1 MKINSL
7 YLASLIIFSI
17 NLGSCV
23 WSNEDDFQ
31 PYLPLNDSE
40 YPYASIPRI
49 VIETES
55 FRQIRDTETE
65 IPAKLQVYDENAPI
79 SEVLP
84 LVVKG
89 RGNSSFNGMS
99 QYGIKIKFHNKQSLF
114 DIPPNKEWALIAN
127 FSDKSLLKNIISYRL
142 YEKLGA
148 KWSPKFQPV
157 ELYLNQNYMG
167 VYLLVETIK
176 VGENRVNIPRN
187 SSSFLVE
194 FDKNYKSND
203 FIIQVNNTPFR
214 IHHPKDSSNIGIFTD
229 FLKQFYIFLE
239 SESISNFSSLN
250 KYFNVDEYKAF
261 FWTYEFG
268 STFDC
273 FRTSTFFTWSIGGSI
288 VMGPVWDFDLAY
300 GDPLH
305 NASPEG
311 WRIKEIEW
319 NRYLFKNAE
328 FRLAMKNFWINQH
341 KAFEDIRDSLP
352 IYGEKLKKAA
362 KNNFKRW
369 PILESTESWAHI
381 TRLNSYEEAV
391 QHLQKW
397 ISDRMDWIDIAILEL

>member
-1 MKINSL
+1 LKINSL
-7 YLASLIIFSI
+7 YLAALIALSI

-23 WSNEDDFQ
+23 WSSEDDSQ
-31 PYLPLNDSE
+31 SYLPLNDSE
-40 YPYASIPRI
+40 YPYADIPRI

-65 IPAKLQVYDENAPI
+65 IPARLQIYDGKSPI

-84 LVVKG
+84 LTVKG
-89 RGNSSFNGMS
+89 RGNSSFNGMPKYS
-99 QYGIKIKFHNKQSLF
+99 VKLKFHDEQSLF
-114 DIPPNKEWALIAN
+114 NIPPNKEWALIAN

-157 ELYLNQNYMG
+157 ELYLNQSYMG
-167 VYLLVETIK
+167 VYLLIETVK
-176 VGENRVNIPRN
+176 VGESRVHIPTN
-187 SSSFLVE
+187 NSSFLVE
-194 FDKNYKSND
+194 FDKNYKPSD

-214 IHHPKDSSNIGIFTD
+214 IHYPKDSSNISHLEN
-229 FLKQFYIFLE
+229 FLKQFYNFLE
-239 SESISNFSSLN
+239 SESINDFSSLS
-250 KYFNVDEYKAF
+250 KYFNVNEYKAF

-273 FRTSTFFTWSIGGSI
+273 FRTSTFFTWTIGGSI
-288 VMGPVWDFDLAY
+288 AMGPVWDFDLAY

-319 NRYLFKNAE
+319 NQFLFKNAD
-328 FRLAMKNFWINQH
+328 FRTAMRDYWINQH

-352 IYGEKLKKAA
+352 IYGKNLEKAA
-362 KNNFKRW
+362 KNNFRRW
-369 PILESTESWAHI
+369 PILESTENWTHI
-381 TRLNSYEEAV
+381 TKYNSYEEAV

-397 ISDRMDWIDIAILEL
+397 ISDRMDWIDIAILKL

>member
-1 MKINSL
+1 MSL
-7 YLASLIIFSI
+7 

-23 WSNEDDFQ
+23 WNGEDEFQ
-31 PYLPLNDSE
+31 TYLPLDDSE
-40 YPYASIPRI
+40 YPYADIPRI

-65 IPAKLQVYDENAPI
+65 IPAKLQIYGGKEPN
-79 SEVLP
+79 SEVLS
-84 LVVKG
+84 LSVKG

-99 QYGIKIKFHNKQSLF
+99 KYSIKIKFHDKQNLF
-114 DIPPNKEWALIAN
+114 NIPPNKEWALIAN
-127 FSDKSLLKNIISYRL
+127 FSDKSLLKNMISFRL

-157 ELYLNQNYMG
+157 ELYLNQKYMG

-176 VGENRVNIPRN
+176 VGENRVNIPKN
-187 SSSFLVE
+187 NSSFLVE
-194 FDKNYKSND
+194 FDKNNKPND
-203 FIIQVNNTPFR
+203 FIIQVDNDPFR
-214 IHHPKDSSNIGIFTD
+214 IHYPKDTSNID
-229 FLKQFYIFLE
+229 ALAAFLKNFYLFLE
-239 SESISNFSSLN
+239 SDSINDFSSLN
-250 KYFNVDEYKAF
+250 KYFDVNEYKSF

-311 WRIKEIEW
+311 WRIKEFKW
-319 NRYLFKNAE
+319 NQYLFKNVE
-328 FRLAMKNFWINQH
+328 FRTALRELWFERH

-352 IYGEKLKKAA
+352 IYGNFLEKAA

-381 TRLNSYEEAV
+381 TKHSSYKDAV

-397 ISDRMDWIDIAILEL
+397 ISDRINWIDIAILEL